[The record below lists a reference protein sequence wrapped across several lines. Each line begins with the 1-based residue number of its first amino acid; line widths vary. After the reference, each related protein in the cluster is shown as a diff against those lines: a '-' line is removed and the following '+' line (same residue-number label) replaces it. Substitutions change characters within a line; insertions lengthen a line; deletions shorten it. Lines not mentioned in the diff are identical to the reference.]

1 MKATKI
7 IFATGNRGKLREAAE
22 ILGEGFELL
31 TPADFGI
38 TEDIPET
45 GTTLEENSLQ
55 KAEYLHSLL
64 GCDCFADD
72 TGLEV
77 DALGGAPGVY
87 TARYAGE
94 SKDFNLNMDKVLSEL
109 EALEAEACTETG
121 PVSRRAR
128 FRSVVTLLLD
138 GKEHFFEGTLEG
150 RIALARSGSGGFGY
164 DPVFIAD
171 EYPDRSVAELPEEVK
186 NAISHRGK
194 ALRAMAQWIKENICV
209 NQ

>member
-1 MKATKI
+1 MKLV
-7 IFATGNRGKLREAAE
+7 FATGNKGKLREARE
-22 ILGEGFELL
+22 ILADLAEVVAPSEL
-31 TPADFGI
+31 GI
-38 TEDIPET
+38 FDDVAET
-45 GTTLEENSLQ
+45 GSTLKENSIL
-55 KAEYLHSLL
+55 KARGYRELC
-64 GCDCFADD
+64 GMDCFADD

-77 DALGGAPGVY
+77 DALGGAPGVHA
-87 TARYAGE
+87 ARYAQDIARRDGLPLPPDH
-94 SKDFNLNMDKVLSEL
+94 DFSANIDTLLSEL
-109 EALEAEACTETG
+109 SKCPGAPRT
-121 PVSRRAR
+121 AR

-150 RIALARSGSGGFGY
+150 RIAQGRSGSGGFGY

-194 ALRAMAQWIKENICV
+194 ALRAMAQWIKENLCV